1 VISISKQ
8 QVEGV
13 KRLNIN
19 IPFSIHN
26 SFKAATAARGE
37 NMTDVLWKSIEE
49 YIEKYS
55 AAPAK
60 KGRRG

>member
-1 VISISKQ
+1 MRSISKK

-19 IPFSIHN
+19 IPFSVHN
-26 SFKAATAARGE
+26 RFKAATAARGE
-37 NMTDVLWKSIEE
+37 NMTDVVLELIEE
-49 YIEKYS
+49 YVNKQES
-55 AAPAK
+55 SQK